1 MNELL
6 SEINGVAIEHVL
18 EGDAATLEEIRKIIC
33 KWIRFESN
41 KGMPAAA
48 AAAAAAAVSE
58 AIKKFIAAVEAA
70 KRVANAKTL
79 ADAIEN
85 ENKAEFYE
93 LQRRLMVDKVLKGA
107 EKSRYDALLDE
118 LQKLDADVSQEQRI
132 YQSELDAIWARV
144 PSEWKPAG
152 GQLGHK

>member
-6 SEINGVAIEHVL
+6 FQINGVAVEDVL

-33 KWIRFESN
+33 KWIHIESN
-41 KGMPAAA
+41 KGMP
-48 AAAAAAAVSE
+48 AAAAAAVSE

-70 KRVANAKTL
+70 KRVAKAKTMV
-79 ADAIEN
+79 DEFES
-85 ENKAEFYE
+85 ENKAEFHE

-107 EKSRYDALLDE
+107 EKSSYDALLVE
-118 LQKLDADVSQEQRI
+118 LQKLDADVSQEQLI

-144 PSEWKPAG
+144 PLEWKPAG